1 MKQSVFGIVCG
12 VIVGLIVLA
21 FMGLSIYAGATG
33 KSYKEIFTTDSEK
46 ETVVEDD
53 KTPDTTVEPEQTE
66 LTICA

>member
-12 VIVGLIVLA
+12 VIVGLILLA

-33 KSYKEIFTTDSEK
+33 KSYKEIFTTDSE
-46 ETVVEDD
+46 EAVVEDD

-66 LTICA
+66 LTIYA

>member
-53 KTPDTTVEPEQTE
+53 KTPDTSLEANETE
-66 LTICA
+66 LTIYA